1 MKALLFFGAV
11 VGLVLAPSAAMA
23 NWSDNFDSY
32 APGSIN
38 GQGGWQGWGGAPAAA
53 GTVVTTP
60 FLSPPQS
67 QEIGAASDSVHQ
79 YSGYTSGS
87 WTYSAWQYIPG
98 SYTGATY
105 FILLNQYDDPG
116 LTDNWSMQ
124 VEFNSTANAAQVI
137 LYSGA
142 VAGTPIPIVRDQ
154 WVEIRDVI
162 DLTADTQS
170 VYYNNQLLLTT
181 SWTNGIQATT
191 PGILNIAA
199 VDLYG
204 NNASSVWYDDMS
216 LTPEPASLV
225 LLGLG
230 LLLVTRRR

>member
-1 MKALLFFGAV
+1 MKALLILGAV

-23 NWSDNFDSY
+23 NWSDNFDTY
-32 APGSIN
+32 TPGTIN
-38 GQGGWQGWGGAPAAA
+38 GQGGWQGWGGSAAAA
-53 GTVVTTP
+53 GAVVTTP
-60 FLSPPQS
+60 FLSPPHS
-67 QEIGAASDSVHQ
+67 QEIIATSDSVHQ
-79 YSGYTSGS
+79 YSGYTSGL
-87 WTYSAWQYIPG
+87 WTYTAWQYIPG
-98 SYTGATY
+98 SYTGQTY

-142 VAGTPIPIVRDQ
+142 VAGTPIPLVRDQ

-181 SWTNGIQATT
+181 SWTNGIQATS
-191 PGILNIAA
+191 PGILNIGA

-204 NNASSVWYDDMS
+204 NSASSVWYDNMS
-216 LTPEPASLV
+216 LIPEPASLV